1 MKRLTILV
9 FFILLACS
17 KDSPIPDAVVT
28 TPEPTITKFTLA
40 VAASEGGSVNTSG
53 GTYNENTNVSVTA
66 SPADGFT
73 FTGWTG
79 DASGSTN
86 PLSISMNGDKNITA
100 TFSRSQYALK
110 MGVAGQ
116 GSVNQEL
123 VSTAKSKTD
132 YDSGSTVRLTATPS
146 SGSIFN
152 SWSGS
157 STETTNQIDVTIDGT
172 KSVTAT
178 FEETISQV

>member
-1 MKRLTILV
+1 MRRLTILV

-17 KDSPIPDAVVT
+17 KDSPIPDAVVP
-28 TPEPTITKFTLA
+28 TPSVTKFTLA

-53 GTYNENTNVSVTA
+53 GIHNENTNVSVTA

-79 DASGSTN
+79 DATGSTN
-86 PLSISMNGDKNITA
+86 PLTISMNGDKNITA

-116 GSVNQEL
+116 GSVSQEL
-123 VSTAKSKTD
+123 VSTAFS
-132 YDSGSTVRLTATPS
+132 LCAAT
-146 SGSIFN
+146 GH
-152 SWSGS
+152 SWACS
-157 STETTNQIDVTIDGT
+157 GT
-172 KSVTAT
+172 KNGLIKSR
-178 FEETISQV
+178 IPN

>member
-1 MKRLTILV
+1 MRRLTILV

-66 SPADGFT
+66 TPAEGYAFS
-73 FTGWTG
+73 GWSG

-86 PLSISMNGDKNITA
+86 PLSVSITGNKDITA
-100 TFSRSQYALK
+100 SSFSR
-110 MGVAGQ
+110 
-116 GSVNQEL
+116 
-123 VSTAKSKTD
+123 
-132 YDSGSTVRLTATPS
+132 
-146 SGSIFN
+146 
-152 SWSGS
+152 
-157 STETTNQIDVTIDGT
+157 QIY
-172 KSVTAT
+172 
-178 FEETISQV
+178 